1 MVVSLHRMTSYGAI
15 AVSSA
20 RTDPSGIAVVVSRVL
35 DGTALELTVGDDHVQ
50 ASVEHDHH
58 DTLGWLHLMDVWHAT
73 LRCELGDVS
82 LGHAAPRSGSSA
94 IRRTRFEAAEA
105 LRLGERAFGGGHL
118 TGYGD
123 AQLAAFLL
131 RHADLDDLRSL
142 YERTLGKLFDED
154 SKRGGDLLVTL
165 HAYCDTGG
173 SLSQTA
179 ERLGVHRNTV
189 LYRVRRIQNVTL
201 TNLHDGPSRLLLQ
214 VGMVAGRL
222 AGASV
227 AHSLHRASA

>member
-1 MVVSLHRMTSYGAI
+1 MTSYGAI
-15 AVSSA
+15 ALSSA
-20 RTDPSGIAVVVSRVL
+20 KTRPEEIAVVVARVL
-35 DGTALELTVGDDHVQ
+35 DARALELVVSDEDVQ
-50 ASVEHDHH
+50 ISVAHDHH
-58 DTLGWLHLMDVWHAT
+58 DAQGWLRLVDDWHAM
-73 LRCELGDVS
+73 LKREVGDISV
-82 LGHAAPRSGSSA
+82 GHAAPRAGPSA
-94 IRRTRFEAAEA
+94 TRRTRFEAAEA

-154 SKRGGDLLVTL
+154 RKRGSDLLATL

-189 LYRVRRIQNVTL
+189 LYRVRRIQTVTL
-201 TNLHDGPSRLLLQ
+201 TNLQDGPSRLLLQ

-222 AGASV
+222 ARPSV
-227 AHSLHRASA
+227 AHSLRRAPA

>member
-1 MVVSLHRMTSYGAI
+1 M
-15 AVSSA
+15 
-20 RTDPSGIAVVVSRVL
+20 
-35 DGTALELTVGDDHVQ
+35 
-50 ASVEHDHH
+50 
-58 DTLGWLHLMDVWHAT
+58 
-73 LRCELGDVS
+73 
-82 LGHAAPRSGSSA
+82 
-94 IRRTRFEAAEA
+94 
-105 LRLGERAFGGGHL
+105 RLGERAFGTGHL
-118 TGYGD
+118 TGYSD

-154 SKRGGDLLVTL
+154 RKRGGDLLATL

-189 LYRVRRIQNVTL
+189 LYRVRRIQSVTL
-201 TNLHDGPSRLLLQ
+201 TNLQDGPSRLLMQ

-222 AGASV
+222 ARPPV
-227 AHSLHRASA
+227 TRTLRRASA

>member
-1 MVVSLHRMTSYGAI
+1 MTSYGAVALSSVTARPVEI
-15 AVSSA
+15 A
-20 RTDPSGIAVVVSRVL
+20 GVVARVL
-35 DGTALELTVGDDHVQ
+35 DGNAPELAIGEEDIQ
-50 ASVEHDHH
+50 FSVAHDHH
-58 DTLGWLHLMDVWHAT
+58 DAQGWLRLMDAWHASF
-73 LRCELGDVS
+73 RRELGDVS
-82 LGHAAPRSGSSA
+82 LGHAAPRSGPSA
-94 IRRTRFEAAEA
+94 MRRTRFEAAEA
-105 LRLGERAFGGGHL
+105 LRLGERAFGSGHL

-154 SKRGGDLLVTL
+154 RKRGGDLLATL

-189 LYRVRRIQNVTL
+189 LYRVRRIQSVTL
-201 TNLHDGPSRLLLQ
+201 TNLQDGPSRLLMQ
-214 VGMVAGRL
+214 VGLVAGRL
-222 AGASV
+222 ARPPVTHA
-227 AHSLHRASA
+227 LRRASA

>member
-1 MVVSLHRMTSYGAI
+1 MSTPVGVGA
-15 AVSSA
+15 
-20 RTDPSGIAVVVSRVL
+20 P
-35 DGTALELTVGDDHVQ
+35 
-50 ASVEHDHH
+50 
-58 DTLGWLHLMDVWHAT
+58 
-73 LRCELGDVS
+73 
-82 LGHAAPRSGSSA
+82 
-94 IRRTRFEAAEA
+94 EA

-154 SKRGGDLLVTL
+154 RKRGGDLLATL

-189 LYRVRRIQNVTL
+189 LYRVRRIQTVTL
-201 TNLHDGPSRLLLQ
+201 TNLQDGPSRLLLQ

-222 AGASV
+222 ARPSV
-227 AHSLHRASA
+227 AHSLAGRVA

>member
-1 MVVSLHRMTSYGAI
+1 MTSYGAV
-15 AVSSA
+15 AVSSSTTRPA
-20 RTDPSGIAVVVSRVL
+20 EIAGVVARVL
-35 DGTALELTVGDDHVQ
+35 DNRALELAVGDEDVQ
-50 ASVEHDHH
+50 FSVAHDHH
-58 DTLGWLHLMDVWHAT
+58 DAQGWLRLVADWHASFKT
-73 LRCELGDVS
+73 ELGEVS
-82 LGHAAPRSGSSA
+82 LGHAAPRSGPSA
-94 IRRTRFEAAEA
+94 PRRTRFEAAEA
-105 LRLGERAFGGGHL
+105 LRLGERAFGGGHV
-118 TGYGD
+118 TGYSD

-154 SKRGGDLLVTL
+154 RKRGGELLATL

-189 LYRVRRIQNVTL
+189 LYRVRRIQSVTL
-201 TNLHDGPSRLLLQ
+201 TNLQDGPSRLLMQ

-222 AGASV
+222 ARPPV
-227 AHSLHRASA
+227 PHTFRRASA

>member
-1 MVVSLHRMTSYGAI
+1 MSSYGAI
-15 AVSSA
+15 AVGIGTIFPADVGSA
-20 RTDPSGIAVVVSRVL
+20 VSGVL
-35 DGTALELTVGDDHVQ
+35 DGKAFELAVGDEDIHAWV
-50 ASVEHDHH
+50 AHDHH
-58 DTLGWLHLMDVWHAT
+58 DAQGWLRLVEAWHARLT
-73 LRCELGDVS
+73 AELGEVS
-82 LGHAAPRSGSSA
+82 VGHAAPRIGLA
-94 IRRTRFEAAEA
+94 ATRRTRFEAAEA
-105 LRLGERAFGGGHL
+105 LRLGERAFGAGHL
-118 TGYGD
+118 TGYSD

-154 SKRGGDLLVTL
+154 RKRGGDLIATL

-201 TNLHDGPSRLLLQ
+201 TNLQDGPSRLLLQ
-214 VGMVAGRL
+214 VGLVAGRL
-222 AGASV
+222 ARPPAT
-227 AHSLHRASA
+227 HTLRRASA

>member
-1 MVVSLHRMTSYGAI
+1 MTSYGAI

-20 RTDPSGIAVVVSRVL
+20 STDPAGIADVLARVL
-35 DGTALELTVGDDHVQ
+35 DGCSLEVTVGDEDVQ
-50 ASVEHDHH
+50 VSVAHDHH
-58 DTLGWLHLMDVWHAT
+58 DAQRWLRLVNTWHAS
-73 LRCELGDVS
+73 LKNEIGDISV
-82 LGHAAPRSGSSA
+82 GHAAPRSGPSA
-94 IRRTRFEAAEA
+94 TRRTRFEAAEA

-118 TGYGD
+118 TGYSD

-131 RHADLDDLRSL
+131 RNADLDDLRAL

-154 SKRGGDLLVTL
+154 RKRGGDLLATL

-189 LYRVRRIQNVTL
+189 LYRVRRIQSVTL
-201 TNLHDGPSRLLLQ
+201 TNLQDGPSRLLMQ

-222 AGASV
+222 ARPPVTHA
-227 AHSLHRASA
+227 LRRASA

>member
-1 MVVSLHRMTSYGAI
+1 MTSYGAI

-20 RTDPSGIAVVVSRVL
+20 TTPPAETASILARIL
-35 DGTALELTVGDDHVQ
+35 DGIALELTVGDEDVQ
-50 ASVEHDHH
+50 ASIAHDHH
-58 DTLGWLHLMDVWHAT
+58 DAQGWLRRVDAWHT
-73 LRCELGDVS
+73 SLKSELGDISV
-82 LGHAAPRSGSSA
+82 GHAAPRSGPAAS
-94 IRRTRFEAAEA
+94 RRTRYEAAEA

-118 TGYGD
+118 TGYSD

-154 SKRGGDLLVTL
+154 RKRGGDLLATL

-189 LYRVRRIQNVTL
+189 LYRVRRIQSVTL
-201 TNLHDGPSRLLLQ
+201 TNLQDGPSRLLMQ

-222 AGASV
+222 ARPAV
-227 AHSLHRASA
+227 THSLRRAPA